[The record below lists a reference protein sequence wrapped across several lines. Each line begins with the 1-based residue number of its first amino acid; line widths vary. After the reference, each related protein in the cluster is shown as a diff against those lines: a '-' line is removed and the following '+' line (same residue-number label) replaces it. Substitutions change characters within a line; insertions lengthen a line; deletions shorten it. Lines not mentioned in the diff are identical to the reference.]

1 MTVNRH
7 IGFGLLFFVC
17 YLIALKAI
25 AQTPPDSRQIAQYEG
40 LFAAVVAG
48 DNHALKEAITKT
60 SDIDKRDSYQRTALH
75 VAAYVGNHQA
85 MRLLVK
91 AGADPNALEYDRY
104 DMVTIAAVA
113 DDIDTMRL
121 ALELGNKPGNVTS
134 RYDGTAL
141 IAAAHLGHVEIVKT
155 LITAGAPLDHVN
167 NLQWTALIESIVLG
181 DGGRDHTLTLKALV
195 DAGANVNIADG
206 RGSSPLTLAKQHGY
220 SSMVKILEGAGAR

>member
-1 MTVNRH
+1 MASRLAT
-7 IGFGLLFFVC
+7 GLWLLAYSILVPSSLAQTAPDSSQVATYQGLFKAVVEKD
-17 YLIALKAI
+17 IAALK
-25 AQTPPDSRQIAQYEG
+25 
-40 LFAAVVAG
+40 
-48 DNHALKEAITKT
+48 KAITEAD
-60 SDIDKRDSYQRTALH
+60 DIDTRDSYQRTALH
-75 VAAYVGNHQA
+75 VAAYVANHDA

-121 ALELGNKPGNVTS
+121 ALELGNKADNVTS

-155 LITAGAPLDHVN
+155 LITAGAPLDHIN

-181 DGGRDHTLTLKALV
+181 DGGKDHTATLKALV

-206 RGSSPLTLAKQHGY
+206 RGNSPLILATRNGFAT
-220 SSMVKILEGAGAR
+220 MVEILKAAGAK